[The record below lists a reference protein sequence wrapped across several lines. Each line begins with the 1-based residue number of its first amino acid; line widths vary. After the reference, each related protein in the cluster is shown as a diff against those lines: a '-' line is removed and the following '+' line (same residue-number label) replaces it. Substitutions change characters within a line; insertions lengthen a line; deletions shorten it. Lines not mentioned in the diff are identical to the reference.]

1 MSSDPGIR
9 FLEENRTAEDEEDEE
24 DAAGAESLATENSD
38 EEPLEGEPLEH
49 VEALL
54 ARCLAPDE
62 RTRPGDEQDDGE
74 EEEDYASEEDE
85 LNELDQRLSDGEK
98 DGSDAAEDSDAEDI
112 EEAAA
117 LRLHLYTLK
126 QGIQDFD
133 AWAKMCIAEVEDAGS
148 PGSSA
153 DAAAA
158 TDPQLIRGPIGKVAR
173 RRPAA
178 AEAARELHVQ
188 LAELRDLHANVK
200 LLLLNQQALCA
211 HYTQHLL
218 RVAHAQ
224 ADLAMRHHKE
234 SQRRHKQLRIVRRES
249 ARLCRSLEDRAAT
262 AMASASS
269 SSDGSGV
276 GGGGGGGGLSFQKG
290 GPPPPPPK
298 LQSLPP
304 PPASRREKGGRNNN
318 TGGGAATDANAG
330 VAAAAASL
338 GGSGVPRAEFVRLVH
353 RAVGRAAR
361 QLESKGAGGDKL
373 RQPSSRSKKG
383 LSDAATAYAA
393 VPQKKSSSPRE
404 RDRSPKAKLN
414 GGESDAHARLLR
426 TPAVQAAIA
435 DALWA
440 VVAEEAE
447 AAG

>member
-1 MSSDPGIR
+1 MR
-9 FLEENRTAEDEEDEE
+9 L
-24 DAAGAESLATENSD
+24 
-38 EEPLEGEPLEH
+38 
-49 VEALL
+49 
-54 ARCLAPDE
+54 
-62 RTRPGDEQDDGE
+62 
-74 EEEDYASEEDE
+74 EEDE

-224 ADLAMRHHKE
+224 ANLAMRHHKE
-234 SQRRHKQLRIVRRES
+234 SQRRHKQLRIVRES
-249 ARLCRSLEDRAAT
+249 RQGCADRQRTVRRQRDGLRLFLERRQRSR
-262 AMASASS
+262 
-269 SSDGSGV
+269 
-276 GGGGGGGGLSFQKG
+276 GGGGGLSFQKG

-318 TGGGAATDANAG
+318 NGGGAATDANAG